1 MRRLYFVAGACT
13 RSWAAAGCR
22 ALLRDVKDLFDPVD
36 ILKYPEQGAEL
47 VYKGVTNP
55 RHNHLYSK
63 SVYSLMFLEN
73 AVSVAVLKR
82 CKRQEGMRMKGDEKI
97 RANAVQPIFGEVISV
112 PQLAKGMDLKEGEDL
127 EYTTPMGL
135 HIKAH
140 IEKGA
145 PVNVEFFHDG
155 ESIKPEL
162 TVKAIDLSGI
172 PDIEWECR
180 YVWEPYTYHVG
191 ETQLTLYRL
200 VQICWPKRR

>member
-1 MRRLYFVAGACT
+1 
-13 RSWAAAGCR
+13 
-22 ALLRDVKDLFDPVD
+22 
-36 ILKYPEQGAEL
+36 
-47 VYKGVTNP
+47 
-55 RHNHLYSK
+55 
-63 SVYSLMFLEN
+63 MFLEN

-172 PDIEWECR
+172 PDIEWECAMSGSRTPITLERHSSPYTGSCR
-180 YVWEPYTYHVG
+180 YVG
-191 ETQLTLYRL
+191 LNDGSYR
-200 VQICWPKRR
+200 KAHA